1 MGIFEGHLRVHKG
14 GRFALVA
21 ARWNDFIVERLV
33 GGAQDCLRRHGV
45 ADDAMDLIKV
55 PGSFE
60 LPLGAQALAKS
71 GKYDA
76 VIALGCVIRGGTPH
90 FDLIAAEVTKGVA
103 QVSLQTGV
111 PIAFGVL
118 TTDTAE
124 QAIDRAGVKMG
135 NKGWEAA
142 MSALEMVDL
151 LKQLKGGK

>member
-14 GRFALVA
+14 AKFALVA

-33 GGAQDCLRRHGV
+33 GGAQDCLRRHGA

-60 LPLGAQALAKS
+60 LPLAAQALAKS

-76 VIALGCVIRGGTPH
+76 NIALGCVIRGGTPH

-151 LKQLKGGK
+151 LRQLKGGK